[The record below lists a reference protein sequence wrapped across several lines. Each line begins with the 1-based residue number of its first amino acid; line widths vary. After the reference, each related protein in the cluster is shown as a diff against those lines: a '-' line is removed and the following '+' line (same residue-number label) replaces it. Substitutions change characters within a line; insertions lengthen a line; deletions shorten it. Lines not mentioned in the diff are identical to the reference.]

1 MSPAPDFPLSRTGRD
16 AATVASDAA
25 EGAGAILLDLLH
37 KEKGVT
43 TKGRRNLVTQ
53 ADLEAERHILDLI
66 RREFPSHGILSEESG
81 GSKSPSEYRWIVD
94 PLDGTTNYAF
104 GIPFFTVS
112 IALLHHDDVLVGVI
126 HDPVRGE
133 TFRAEKGRGAFL
145 NGRRISVAREREFDV
160 TIIGFDLGYD
170 DARTREMLSLARD
183 LWSGGVTFRLTGS
196 AALGMTY
203 VACGRM
209 DIYFHRRI
217 YPWDIAAAMLLVREA
232 GGAVTDWRGVPASV
246 WEPSVIACGNEE
258 KHRDLI
264 SALRKPFA

>member
-1 MSPAPDFPLSRTGRD
+1 MAI
-16 AATVASDAA
+16 AAA
-25 EGAGAILLDLLH
+25 EGAGAVLLDLLH
-37 KEKGVT
+37 REKGVT

-53 ADLEAERHILDLI
+53 ADLLAERHILDLI
-66 RREFPSHGILSEESG
+66 HREYPSHSILSEESG
-81 GSKSPSEYRWIVD
+81 RSESQSEYRWIVD

-112 IALLHHDDVLVGVI
+112 IALVHNDDLLVGVI
-126 HDPVRGE
+126 HDPVRSE
-133 TFRAEKGRGAFL
+133 TFWAEKGRGAFL
-145 NGRRISVAREREFDV
+145 NGTRMSVAREREFDV

-170 DARTREMLSLARD
+170 DARTKEMLSLARD
-183 LWSGGVTFRLTGS
+183 LWSGGMTFRLTGS

-232 GGAVTDWRGVPASV
+232 GGEVINWQGAPATV
-246 WEPSVIACGNEE
+246 WEPSIIACGNAER
-258 KHRDLI
+258 HRELI
-264 SALRKPFA
+264 AALRKPFA

>member
-1 MSPAPDFPLSRTGRD
+1 MSPIPDFPLSRTGKE
-16 AATVASDAA
+16 AARVAISAA
-25 EGAGAILLDLLH
+25 QGAGAILLDLLH
-37 KEKGVT
+37 EEKGVT
-43 TKGRRNLVTQ
+43 TKGRRNLVTR
-53 ADLEAERHILDLI
+53 ADFLAEGYILDLI
-66 RREFPSHGILSEESG
+66 RREYPSHSILSEESG
-81 GSKSPSEYRWIVD
+81 RTEGQSEYRWIID

-112 IALLHHDDVLVGVI
+112 IALLHHDDLLVGVV

-133 TFRAEKGRGAFL
+133 TFRAERGRGAFL
-145 NGRRISVAREREFDV
+145 NDTRISVARGREFDV

-170 DARTREMLSLARD
+170 DARTKEMLSLARD

-232 GGAVTDWRGVPASV
+232 GGEVTDWEGVPASV
-246 WEPSVIACGNEE
+246 WEASIIACGNGRR
-258 KHRDLI
+258 HRELI
-264 SALRKPFA
+264 AALRKPFV